1 VLCIIESRHEIT
13 EEGEK
18 VKITFETAEEMGNAL
33 LDAVALAKE
42 HDEEVVITSTKE
54 NNWISLIGEQ
64 DCGTRFIVEPPV
76 KEPDEPHLQVV
87 A

>member
-1 VLCIIESRHEIT
+1 M
-13 EEGEK
+13 
-18 VKITFETAEEMGNAL
+18 KITFETAEEMGNAF

-42 HDEEVVITSTKE
+42 HDEEVVITSTKA
-54 NNWISLIGEQ
+54 NNWIALIGEQ

-76 KEPDEPHLQVV
+76 SEPDEPNFKIV